1 MPVNNYLD
9 AHPRRGAF
17 VANMLDR
24 LADLISEQSELL
36 LQDAGLA
43 FPARA
48 VSTVLLIGDR
58 GAIAAADIAAA
69 LQQPHQLVTQRVD
82 LLIAAGVVERFTD
95 PADARRKVL
104 RLTPKGVDQFERLQ
118 VCLAQ
123 ADRVFAALFKDLGC
137 DLPAVALSAIASLEQ
152 SPVVERIRSLQD
164 AP

>member
-1 MPVNNYLD
+1 MNHYLD

-17 VANMLDR
+17 IANMLDR

-48 VSTVLLIGDR
+48 VSTVLLIGER
-58 GAIAAADIAAA
+58 GAIAAADIAGA
-69 LQQPHQLVTQRVD
+69 LKQPHQLVTQRID
-82 LLIAAGVVERFTD
+82 LLIAASVVERLAD
-95 PADARRKVL
+95 PADGRRKVL
-104 RLTPKGVDQFERLQ
+104 RLTPKGVDQFERLR

-123 ADRVFAALFKDLGC
+123 ADKVFAALFKELGC
-137 DLPAVALSAIASLEQ
+137 DLPAVALSAMASLEQ
-152 SPVVERIRSLQD
+152 SSVVERTRSLQD